1 MDVDQLLKDGKMDR
15 IKGWLR
21 DRIHVYGKL
30 RGTAE
35 LIKEITGEDLEP
47 NYNIDSLKEKYSKIY
62 NLD

>member
-1 MDVDQLLKDGKMDR
+1 MKEDMDVDQLLKDGKMDR

-35 LIKEITGEDLEP
+35 LIKEITGEEIL
-47 NYNIDSLKEKYSKIY
+47 
-62 NLD
+62 NLNTILII